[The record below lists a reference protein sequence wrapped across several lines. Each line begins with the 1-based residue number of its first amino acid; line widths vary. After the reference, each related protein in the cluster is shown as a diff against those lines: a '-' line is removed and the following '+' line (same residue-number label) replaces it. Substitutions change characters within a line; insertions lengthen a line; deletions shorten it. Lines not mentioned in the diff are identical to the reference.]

1 MTAPLPVPSAQAE
14 RALGPAFDTLP
25 SGLVLIGAPPA
36 VGKTCLSLN
45 LAAHYAAFLGEAV
58 LYVSPAQP
66 KEVLAARLAKNLA
79 APDAPV
85 DPASV
90 NGLPLVV
97 LDEADITSADLLESV
112 TAYVER
118 EGQPAIVLV
127 NDLQSL
133 RPGDPTLKG
142 LDAAVEIM
150 ADLRAVAKICDAPV
164 ALFSQLS
171 EGKAIATAV
180 CELAD
185 RVITVGVTG
194 ETPHHKALSVKSFD
208 PPEPDATV
216 YPLSLCRDTGV
227 IGAA

>member
-1 MTAPLPVPSAQAE
+1 MTAPLVPSAQAE

-25 SGLVLIGAPPA
+25 AGLVLIGAPPA

-45 LAAHYAAFLGEAV
+45 LAAHYAAHLGEAV

-79 APDAPV
+79 AADVPV
-85 DPASV
+85 DPTVV
-90 NGLPLVV
+90 NGLPLTV
-97 LDEADITSADLLESV
+97 LDTPDVSSAELLEAV

-118 EGQPAIVLV
+118 EGQPALVLV

-133 RPGDPTLKG
+133 RPGDPDLQG
-142 LDAAVEIM
+142 LDAAAEIM
-150 ADLRAVAKICDAPV
+150 ADLRAVAKVCDAPV
-164 ALFSQLS
+164 ALFSQLA
-171 EGKAIATAV
+171 EGKTIAV
-180 CELAD
+180 SIRELAD
-185 RVITVGVTG
+185 RVITVGVTS
-194 ETPHHKALSVKSFD
+194 ETPSHKALTVKSVD